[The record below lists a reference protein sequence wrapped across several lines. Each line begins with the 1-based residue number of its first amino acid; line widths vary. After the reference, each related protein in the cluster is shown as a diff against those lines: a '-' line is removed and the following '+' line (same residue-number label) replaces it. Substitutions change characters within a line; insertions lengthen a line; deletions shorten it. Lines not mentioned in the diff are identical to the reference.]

1 MDRDSD
7 REPLM
12 ESRGGDEVFDIH
24 DEEEQSAF
32 DHRPGYDRT
41 QGRGHPSGQENAGMS
56 ELVDEPRVMAP
67 PLRSTIQS
75 REIGA

>member
-12 ESRGGDEVFDIH
+12 ESHGGDEDFDIR
-24 DEEEQSAF
+24 DAEEQSAF

-41 QGRGHPSGQENAGMS
+41 QNSVYYKGQEDAGKLGHV
-56 ELVDEPRVMAP
+56 EEPSVVAP
-67 PLRSTIQS
+67 PMRSTIQS

>member
-12 ESRGGDEVFDIH
+12 ESHGGDEDFDIH
-24 DEEEQSAF
+24 DVEEQSAF

-41 QGRGHPSGQENAGMS
+41 QNRADSKGQEDAGRLGFV
-56 ELVDEPRVMAP
+56 EEPPVVAP